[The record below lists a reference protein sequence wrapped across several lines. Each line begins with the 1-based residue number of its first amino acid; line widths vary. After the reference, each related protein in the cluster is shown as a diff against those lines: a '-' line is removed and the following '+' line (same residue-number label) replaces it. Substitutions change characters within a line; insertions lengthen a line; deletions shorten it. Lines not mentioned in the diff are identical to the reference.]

1 MRNAKITITQNE
13 TDEQYASITMEGDLT
28 LQNADQIRLE
38 LIQALKQYNYLSL
51 NIVNIENI
59 DLPFIQ
65 LLYSLKKT
73 AESKNK
79 ELQIAALVPED
90 LQLILEHSGFDKGLR
105 L

>member
-1 MRNAKITITQNE
+1 MRNAKITITPNE

-28 LQNADQIRLE
+28 LQNAEQIKQNLV
-38 LIQALKQYNYLSL
+38 QALKQYQYLSL
-51 NIVNIENI
+51 NIENVENI

-65 LLYSLKKT
+65 LLYALKKT
-73 AESKNK
+73 VVNSGK